1 MKTLIIDDEMPAIGI
16 LKKFIA
22 KVPFLQLELATNNA
36 LEGLTFLSENRV
48 DLLFLDIEMPDLSGL
63 ELLKRLEYRPIVI
76 LTTAYPEYALEG
88 YDLDVTDYLLKP
100 IRFERFL
107 KAANRAQKQYNNLD
121 TASIRIKSEYK
132 TVTISIADILFVEGL
147 KDYVKIHTQEKA
159 ILTRLNVKN
168 TLNLLPEKQF
178 IRIHRSYVVSLSKI
192 DGIQKG
198 HLLIGDKKL
207 PIGQTY
213 KETVQ
218 AFFNSI

>member
-1 MKTLIIDDEMPAIGI
+1 MPAIWI

-22 KVPFLQLELATNNA
+22 KVPFLELELATNNA